1 MNQVILIGRITK
13 DATIKYTSNKISVAS
28 FVIAVDRMYKDKDGN
43 KQTDFIPI
51 QVIGKEKINNW
62 LTKGKLISLE
72 GSIQVDRWQKDGVWQ
87 TYTKVVAK
95 DIQFLDRKQQQQGQI
110 PPPGFDTILDD
121 DLIPF

>member
-1 MNQVILIGRITK
+1 MNQVVLIGRITK
-13 DATIKYTSNKISVAS
+13 DAAIKYTQNKVSVAS
-28 FVIAVDRMYKDKDGN
+28 FTVAVDRMYKDKDGN

-62 LTKGKLISLE
+62 LKKGKLISVE
-72 GSIQVDRWQKDGVWQ
+72 GSIQVDRWQKDGTWQ
-87 TYTKVVAK
+87 TYTRVVAK
-95 DIQFLDRKQQQQGQI
+95 DIQFLERKQQQQGQI

>member
-1 MNQVILIGRITK
+1 MNQVVLIGRITK
-13 DATIKYTSNKISVAS
+13 DAAIKYTQNKVSVAS
-28 FVIAVDRMYKDKDGN
+28 FTLAVDRNYKDKDGN
-43 KQTDFIPI
+43 KQTDFIPV

-62 LTKGKLISLE
+62 LTKGKLISVE

-110 PPPGFDTILDD
+110 PPPGFEPIFNDD
-121 DLIPF
+121 EIPF